1 VEVANDVGAFRV
13 RVRRSP
19 GSRRGQ
25 VVMYAAWD
33 PTMFPGWGD
42 GTQVEAGMVKWLHLA
57 TGWGHL
63 RYMPMH
69 WQPVHFDRL
78 HRVSV
83 TPVER

>member
-1 VEVANDVGAFRV
+1 
-13 RVRRSP
+13 
-19 GSRRGQ
+19 
-25 VVMYAAWD
+25 
-33 PTMFPGWGD
+33 
-42 GTQVEAGMVKWLHLA
+42 MVKWLHLA